1 MEIVNTVTEK
11 KGLKKDLEALVPD
24 QSGCSAAI
32 YMKQFRVPDWV
43 LLYFK
48 LEAKLPDKADNDQS
62 DEVEKQQ
69 QQQQFGPFM
78 NELHSQLNVGEGSQ
92 SRPGSASSDITSS
105 PTSPVAV
112 ASTSTASSP
121 EFVESGDGFSE
132 LI

>member
-1 MEIVNTVTEK
+1 SHAITKRGNFARTLDHGWRWLFSQFNTILS
-11 KGLKKDLEALVPD
+11 GYFFD
-24 QSGCSAAI
+24 Q
-32 YMKQFRVPDWV
+32 Q
-43 LLYFK
+43 
-48 LEAKLPDKADNDQS
+48 
-62 DEVEKQQ
+62 QQ

-121 EFVESGDGFSE
+121 ESGPVKRTYDKWVRR
-132 LI
+132 